1 MFGTAV
7 IVFREVLEAALII
20 GIVAAATRT
29 VPGRARWIAGGLLL
43 GIAGAC
49 VVAALTDVIARMA
62 EGVGQEIFNA
72 AILGVAVAML
82 AWHNIWMSAHAS
94 EISARAQAMGAA
106 ISGGVRERSALL
118 IIVGLAVLREG
129 SETVLFL
136 NGIAAADGGANLP
149 QLLGGVAGALAGA
162 LTGYATYFGL
172 LRIPLRWFFNATAAL
187 VLLLAA
193 GLAAQA
199 VGFLIQADLIAGPS
213 APLWDTSRS
222 LPEDSI
228 AGALLHGLIGYQA
241 RPNALQIAGY
251 AITLVAIGIGM
262 RCSGKSRISGGR
274 T

>member
-20 GIVAAATRT
+20 GIVAAATRN
-29 VPGRARWIAGGLLL
+29 VAGRAKWIVAGLLL
-43 GIAGAC
+43 GLGGAC
-49 VVAALTDVIARMA
+49 VVAALTDVIAQMA
-62 EGVGQEIFNA
+62 EGIGQEIFNA
-72 AILGVAVAML
+72 TVLGLAVAML
-82 AWHNIWMSAHAS
+82 AWHNIWMSAHAR
-94 EISARAQAMGAA
+94 EISARAKAVGTEIAD
-106 ISGGVRERSALL
+106 GTRERSALL
-118 IIVGLAVLREG
+118 LIVGLAVLREG

-136 NGIAAADGGANLP
+136 NGIAATNGGAALP
-149 QLLGGVAGALAGA
+149 QLVGGLVGTLAGA

-172 LRIPLRWFFNATAAL
+172 LRIPLRWFFNATSAL

-199 VGFLIQADLIAGPS
+199 VGFLIQADLVTVAS

-241 RPNALQIAGY
+241 RPSALQIVCYGL
-251 AITLVAIGIGM
+251 TLVAIGAGM
-262 RCSGKSRISGGR
+262 RWSGKSRLGGR
-274 T
+274 HA